1 MSNPGEY
8 HLNIENGATI
18 FIKPSSSASRRT
30 KNRIR
35 EHGTHG
41 FVICGFDPASWHFG
55 GSAAILLKPAFEE
68 DDWAGWVPINE
79 IEEA

>member
-1 MSNPGEY
+1 M
-8 HLNIENGATI
+8 NIENGAII

-55 GSAAILLKPAFEE
+55 GSAAILLKPALDE

-79 IEEA
+79 IEEAQK